1 MAGGGG
7 RATAEAGE
15 RRVPS
20 WPVYAKKW
28 SRLHGVDVRRSA
40 PPVRGW
46 LRLAYGFARPLARM
60 GVAPGLVTL
69 VALALDALVPVLA
82 WQRGWWVS
90 IAGAAVLVA
99 AVADTVDGALAV
111 LRDRFTRINYVY
123 DGLAS
128 RLGESCWLLALW
140 FVGSPAWLVVAAGT
154 VMWLHEYARARAAA
168 AGATRLRGL
177 TVGDRATRVTVACL
191 GLAAAGA
198 ADQLSTNFARG
209 TATLAATIWLL
220 LGLLGLLQ
228 LFGAIRRV
236 LRTPTS

>member
-7 RATAEAGE
+7 RATVEAGQHG
-15 RRVPS
+15 VPS
-20 WPVYAKKW
+20 WSEYARKW
-28 SRLHGVDVRRSA
+28 SRLHGVDARRTA

-60 GVAPGLVTL
+60 RVAPAMATF
-69 VALALDALVPVLA
+69 VALVLDALVPVLA
-82 WQRGWWVS
+82 RQRGWWVS
-90 IAGAAVLVA
+90 IAGAVVLAA

-140 FVGSPAWLVVAAGT
+140 FVGSPAWLVLGAAT

-198 ADQLSTNFARG
+198 AGQLSINFARG
-209 TATLAATIWLL
+209 TATLATTIWLL

-228 LFGAIRRV
+228 LFGAIRRA
-236 LRTPTS
+236 LRTPTA